1 MILLRRFLYMCM
13 LFAVLALN
21 FMYVDYQFMMVLII
35 LLAVFVIDFLL
46 YRLSSSGIRVYTKD
60 MQKYYTVGDRISA
73 AFVYKGRFSVKL
85 PNGRCKMQLS
95 YSNDDSAE
103 PVVYDVTSVEGKCSC
118 RFVAKHVGIVN
129 VRLLKLAI
137 SDYFRMFNTDTDY
150 AYVKKI
156 IVHPKAID
164 LYSLRHSII
173 RDIELI
179 RQSFYENDNTEVVD
193 LRVYQQGDTLNRIHW
208 KRSFYGDDY
217 IVKQF
222 GETVKCTIR
231 IIVDIEMDKEKSG
244 RDVIDK
250 IYTWCLSVG
259 LLCIDKE
266 AAGEYIAWDAAH
278 GDYVAYS
285 FENRDEVYEA
295 MTKLYDLRPEKDS
308 IAKLDNALKQHGIVT
323 DDGSIF
329 ITSRDYEDDR
339 YRVINVNED
348 VSDKA

>member
-1 MILLRRFLYMCM
+1 MVLLRRFLYICM

-35 LLAVFVIDFLL
+35 LMAVFAIDFLL
-46 YRLSSSGIRVYTKD
+46 YRLSSSSVRVYTRD
-60 MQKYYTVGDRISA
+60 MHKYYTVGDRISA
-73 AFVYKGRFSVKL
+73 SFIYKGRFSIKL
-85 PNGRCKMQLS
+85 PNGRCRMQLS
-95 YSNDDSAE
+95 YSNDSDE
-103 PVVYDVTSVEGKCSC
+103 PLVYDVVSVEGRCVC
-118 RFVAKHVGIVN
+118 RFVAKHVGVVN
-129 VRLLKLAI
+129 VRLLKLVI
-137 SDYFRMFNTDTDY
+137 SDYLRMFNTETDY
-150 AYVKKI
+150 EYVKKI
-156 IVHPKAID
+156 IVHPQAID
-164 LYSLRHSII
+164 LYSLQHTII

-179 RQSFYENDNTEVVD
+179 KQAFYENDNTEVVD

-244 RDVIDK
+244 RDVLDR

-259 LLCIDKE
+259 LLCLDKE
-266 AAGEYIAWDAAH
+266 VTGEYIAWDAAH
-278 GDYVAYS
+278 GDYVA
-285 FENRDEVYEA
+285 FGFGNCDEVYEA
-295 MTKLYDLRPEKDS
+295 MTKLYGLKPEKDS
-308 IAKLDNALKQHGIVT
+308 IEKLDSALKQHGIVT

-339 YRVINVNED
+339 YRIINVNEESGYR
-348 VSDKA
+348 V